1 MTKNNLKTI
10 RWKQRFT
17 NFERAYSQFC
27 IALKED
33 TEHNPLFRSALIQTF
48 EFLFELAW
56 KTMKDKL
63 ESEGFVLKNPRE
75 TIQQALQSHYIT
87 QGELWIKA
95 MDTRNE
101 LSHTYDEG
109 LSEIA
114 EKNIRKNFATLFAG
128 LYEYLKNSL

>member
-1 MTKNNLKTI
+1 MTKNHLKEI
-10 RWKQRFT
+10 RWKQRFA
-17 NFERAYSQFC
+17 NFEKAYTRFNKAIACDTANDEILRAG
-27 IALKED
+27 
-33 TEHNPLFRSALIQTF
+33 LIQTF

-101 LSHTYDEG
+101 LSHTY
-109 LSEIA
+109 SESMNIGA
-114 EKNIRKNFATLFAG
+114 EKEIRDHYAHLFMEF
-128 LYEYLKNSL
+128 YEYLKKSL